1 MECEYDMSNM
11 NDRNRSWVW
20 YLLPIFTGIIGGVI
34 AYFAMKQDNLRMAK
48 DCLYIGI
55 TLTIVNIVPFAIL
68 MAIGFSLDSM
78 FADELFFDESEFDF

>member
-1 MECEYDMSNM
+1 MSNM